1 MHDTDERSMRELL
14 ARGAAGGEPPL
25 GSLLGDVVRA
35 GFRARRRRRIASAGG
50 ALGAAAVLAA
60 GITAGIGHAPWQ
72 GRPGAGQAAA
82 AGSVTA
88 PWTEVRARGATV
100 PSWFRFAAPQA
111 PHQGWTGPRA
121 RTTAK
126 SGAELLLG
134 DVAAGTKAGL
144 LQGTLKNLG
153 NELGVQVDLRGPAGK
168 GSAEMQMSAPGGRQ
182 PGVCDDSGTIVCR
195 TYHLPGGTRIQEDL
209 SVAGVG
215 PAAHEYILSV
225 LVMRPDRGVSAT
237 FTAMNY
243 FVTGNARG
251 PASTAPPVRMATL
264 VAAAQDLRWGWT
276 MNSGFVAH
284 AQHLRLGGDSGQA
297 WH

>member
-60 GITAGIGHAPWQ
+60 GITAGI
-72 GRPGAGQAAA
+72 GQAAA

-153 NELGVQVDLRGPAGK
+153 NELGPF
-168 GSAEMQMSAPGGRQ
+168 S
-182 PGVCDDSGTIVCR
+182 
-195 TYHLPGGTRIQEDL
+195 
-209 SVAGVG
+209 
-215 PAAHEYILSV
+215 AHE
-225 LVMRPDRGVSAT
+225 
-237 FTAMNY
+237 
-243 FVTGNARG
+243 
-251 PASTAPPVRMATL
+251 
-264 VAAAQDLRWGWT
+264 
-276 MNSGFVAH
+276 
-284 AQHLRLGGDSGQA
+284 
-297 WH
+297 